1 MSKKI
6 NLNVDI
12 NDMFMKVLEQSEL
25 DPNTKY
31 HLQQILE
38 NDFDGDWKELLKDT
52 LQLAVEEEKYELAA
66 EIRNYL
72 NK

>member
-12 NDMFMKVLEQSEL
+12 NDMFMKVLEHSEL
-25 DPNTKY
+25 DANTKY
-31 HLQQILE
+31 HLQHILE
-38 NDFDGDWKELLKDT
+38 NDFNGDWKQLLEDT